1 MFKDKKEDSAEILS
15 ESGEE
20 MIVDDPASC
29 AVTENDNGQDRGS
42 CGTENADG
50 TDAAAE
56 LEKQIEEL
64 KNQRLLLAADFDN
77 FRKRS
82 IRELEDTRKY
92 ALEKIMV
99 DLLEVVDNLDRAIAA
114 SEKAGLREEDPLLSG
129 TRNVQKQFLK
139 ILGDYGLEQI
149 ATEEGTEFDPNIH
162 EAVMN
167 TPSDRPEGTILN
179 VFKKGYTLNGRVIR
193 ASQVNVASEE

>member
-1 MFKDKKEDSAEILS
+1 MFKGKKEDSAEILS
-15 ESGEE
+15 ESEEE

-29 AVTENDNGQDRGS
+29 AVTEDGKQDQGS
-42 CGTENADG
+42 CDTENADG
-50 TDAAAE
+50 TNAAAE

-82 IRELEDTRKY
+82 ARELEDTRKY

-139 ILGDYGLEQI
+139 ILGNYGLEQI

-179 VFKKGYTLNGRVIR
+179 VFKKGYMLNGRVIR